1 MSKPILLKAHNIIK
15 EFPGVKALN
24 EVSFTLEKGEV
35 HALCGENGAGKSTLI
50 KVLSGI
56 HPSGSYEGFLEV
68 EDKKAEFKNIG
79 DSEKSGIA
87 VIYQELALVE
97 ELTVAENIFLGAEP
111 KKGIW
116 IDWNK
121 LYSESNRLMEVFQ
134 LNINPSL
141 KVEQLGIGQKQMVE
155 IVKALRKNSKILI
168 LDEPTAALSE
178 KEVKK
183 LLSIIKQLKE
193 KGIACVYISHKL
205 DEVFNISDRITV
217 LRDGKSIKT
226 LNTKE
231 TNEKE
236 IVHLMVNR
244 KLDDFY
250 PKRVSKR
257 GKEILALENISV
269 DFSESNKSS
278 LKNLSLKVYQGEVLG
293 IGGLMGSGR
302 TELLMSI
309 IGANKEATKGKIIL
323 ENENILPINPS
334 KALEKGIILVP
345 EDRKKQGL
353 VLQNSISFNL
363 SLAHLK
369 NFVKNGLLNNELET
383 NENKSFFSKLKI
395 KAPSLEVN
403 AEALSGGNQQKI
415 VLGKA
420 LMINPK
426 VILLDEPT
434 RGIDIGAKVE
444 VYELINQLTEAGKA
458 VILVSSELP
467 ELIGMSDRIIML
479 SEGSIGGEF
488 SATEASQEELLK
500 AGMKK

>member
-1 MSKPILLKAHNIIK
+1 MSLLKANEIIK

-24 EVSFTLEKGEV
+24 KVSFTLEKGEV

-56 HPSGSYEGFLEV
+56 HPSGSYSGFLEV
-68 EDKKAEFKNIG
+68 DGKKVDFKNIA
-79 DSEKSGIA
+79 DSEKAGIA

-111 KKGIW
+111 KKGLW
-116 IDWNK
+116 IDWNT
-121 LYSESNRLMEVFQ
+121 LYAESNRLMEVFQ
-134 LNINPSL
+134 LNINSSL

-205 DEVFNISDRITV
+205 DEVFDISNRITV
-217 LRDGKSIKT
+217 LRDGQSIKT

-231 TNEKE
+231 TNDKE

-257 GKEILALENISV
+257 GKEILSIENVSV
-269 DFSESNKSS
+269 NFSESNKSN
-278 LKNLSLKVYQGEVLG
+278 LKNISFKVYEGEVLG

-302 TELLMSI
+302 TELLMTI
-309 IGANKEATKGKIIL
+309 IGANKSETEGKITL
-323 ENENILPINPS
+323 ENESILPINPS
-334 KALEKGIILVP
+334 GALEKGIILVP

-353 VLQNSISFNL
+353 ILHNSISFNL
-363 SLAHLK
+363 SLSHLK
-369 NFVKNGLLNNELET
+369 NFVKNGLLNKELET
-383 NENKSFFSKLKI
+383 NENKSFFTKLKI

-403 AEALSGGNQQKI
+403 ADSLSGGNQQKI

-420 LMINPK
+420 LMTNPK

-444 VYELINQLTEAGKA
+444 VYELINQLTEAGKT

-479 SEGSIGGEF
+479 NEGSIGGEF
-488 SATEASQEELLK
+488 NSSEATQENLLRASLK
-500 AGMKK
+500 KHE